1 MQRIVL
7 VGRNGRINHLL
18 AEAFGRF
25 EQIKQLHDVVSGN
38 DCIPIS
44 YAELEEIAKKL
55 AQAKQQEQ
63 PSRFFVMP
71 KHHRINQHPNDD
83 RRGQGNRKKRVKR
96 NDR

>member
-25 EQIKQLHDVVSGN
+25 EQIKQLHDVVSGD

-44 YAELEEIAKKL
+44 YAELKEIAEKL
-55 AQAKQQEQ
+55 EQAKKKA
-63 PSRFFVMP
+63 PSCFFVMP
-71 KHHRINQHPNDD
+71 KHHRINEHPNDD
-83 RRGQGNRKKRVKR
+83 WRGQGNRRKRIKR